1 MTETT
6 QETKKTISCKLH
18 LVFYGKKGEKLQ
30 FTIEAE
36 DDVDNHVYTKD
47 QLAMDFMHNCNSHK
61 RFMIGSTCISME
73 YFTLGTV
80 EIING

>member
-1 MTETT
+1 MMEIQ
-6 QETKKTISCKLH
+6 QEKKITANLH
-18 LVFYGKKGEKLQ
+18 LTFYGKKGERLQ

-36 DDVDNHVYTKD
+36 DAVENHVYTKD

-61 RFMIGSTCISME
+61 RYMIGNTCISME

-80 EIING
+80 EILNA